1 MQRRGG
7 EFAKNMKQ
15 LVIFGSARM
24 DAFMTL
30 PDDKADTFCELDTKK
45 CLLQLSYASKIPMK
59 QVKFLVGGNGAN
71 VAVGTKRMGVDSL
84 LVAEVGTG
92 VMGDA
97 TKHELEKQEID
108 TSLVTQT
115 ADVPA
120 GFGAVINYQG
130 ERTILSYYPPTEPP
144 FPHDVK
150 EAEWAY
156 LTSIGESFEGYYEK
170 ILGFINEVK
179 PKVAF
184 NPGGRQIAMGQ
195 EWLRKYLGVTE
206 LLIAN
211 REESEEIADFKESFG
226 KEKELIQKLL
236 EMGAKKVVVTDGRN
250 GSFAFDGEK
259 YFHLG
264 IMPVDAIERTGAGDA
279 SSTGMLSALIK
290 GKSLSEAMIWGML
303 NSTSVIGYIGPQD
316 GLLHERDI
324 EVWKER
330 ADSAGV
336 KVEEI

>member
-1 MQRRGG
+1 
-7 EFAKNMKQ
+7 MKQ
-15 LVIFGSARM
+15 LIVFGSARM

-30 PDDKADTFCELDTKK
+30 PDEKADTFCDLDTKK
-45 CLLQLSYASKIPMK
+45 CVLQLSYATKIPMK

-71 VAVGTKRMGVDSL
+71 VAVGTARMGIDSL

-97 TKHELEKQEID
+97 TRHELEKQNID
-108 TSLVTQT
+108 LSLVTQT
-115 ADVPA
+115 PDVPA

-130 ERTILSYYPPTEPP
+130 ERTILSYYPPSEPP

-150 EAEWAY
+150 EAEWVY
-156 LTSIGESFEGYYEK
+156 LTSIGESFEKYYEK
-170 ILGFINEVK
+170 VLDFIHEVK

-184 NPGGRQIAMGQ
+184 NPGGRQIGMGQ
-195 EWLRKYLGVTE
+195 EWMKKYLEVTE

-211 REESEEIADFKESFG
+211 REECEEIAEFKDSFG

-236 EMGAKKVVVTDGRN
+236 SLGAKKVVMTDGRN
-250 GSFAFDGEK
+250 GSYGFDGEK
-259 YFHLG
+259 YYHLG

-279 SSTGMLSALIK
+279 SSAGMLSALIK
-290 GKSLSEAMIWGML
+290 GKSLVDAMLWGML

-324 EVWKER
+324 SVWIER
-330 ADSAGV
+330 AESAGM